1 MYQQRM
7 KLQQI
12 SMIALA
18 LACLITVI
26 AIVKSILLLMLLVY
40 YGITLSLACE
50 GFICLWNLSNKP
62 HYAYSLQLYCYLSSQ
77 LHFCFKLLHHN
88 NLINAYPKTTQ
99 PIKKN
104 TPPNGVIIAKALTSI
119 VE

>member
-50 GFICLWNLSNKP
+50 GFICLMD
-62 HYAYSLQLYCYLSSQ
+62 
-77 LHFCFKLLHHN
+77 FKKQAALRLLVTALLLFIMTTALLFQLLHHN

-104 TPPNGVIIAKALTSI
+104 
-119 VE
+119 